1 MKKSLWL
8 LLVVAALIAVFAVAG
23 CMQGT
28 TPEEPTEPE
37 EPTTPPADTACPQ
50 VVSTVVTKM
59 YAWTDTSPNFKIT
72 ITFDENIQSQCA
84 DDPANWTITI
94 SNPGRV
100 GGTLATTNGD
110 ITITG
115 ISIDD
120 NQIVVSARVVESGS
134 RTVAAYD
141 TNGDGIADNQNPG
154 TVTYSFAGL
163 ICSPDDADEY
173 EDEVNTV
180 DNSESGGTAVGNS
193 AVTIEYADEIC
204 WELDTDCVIS
214 DELGN
219 GCCGYSGCD
228 CCVEP
233 VCEECEE
240 YCPLG
245 EETCL

>member
-28 TPEEPTEPE
+28 TPEEPTQPE

-59 YAWTDTSPNFKIT
+59 YAWNSTQPNFKIT

-84 DDPANWTITI
+84 DNPANWVITV
-94 SNPGRV
+94 SNPLTSRDDERF
-100 GGTLATTNGD
+100 LATSNYTGTKTTTGTV
-110 ITITG
+110 TITG
-115 ISIDD
+115 ITIKD
-120 NQIVVSARVVESGS
+120 NQIIVEARAEDDVSAATVEGSG
-134 RTVAAYD
+134 TFY
-141 TNGDGIADNQNPG
+141 
-154 TVTYSFAGL
+154 GL
-163 ICSPDDADEY
+163 ICSPEDAEDYYDEI
-173 EDEVNTV
+173 D
-180 DNSESGGTAVGNS
+180 SGNS
-193 AVTIEYADEIC
+193 VYWDTTSGDPKLSIDYADEIS
-204 WELDTDCVIS
+204 WALSSGCVIS

-219 GCCGYSGCD
+219 GCCGYSGSD

-233 VCEECEE
+233 VCETCEE